1 MTHQT
6 VATAAN
12 TMMKQMNQPCFRCHR
27 YLIMSQRMRILPQSH
42 TKMSVSAEA
51 TCTCGS
57 GGDDGRMCVH
67 VFNEVLGHSLQ
78 FFHFPHIQG
87 NTSAWDRNWA
97 GGRRLC
103 LHTHGQIQSSVH
115 KLQTFIMAFIMC
127 KKNEHAW
134 KIELQRTAD
143 GGGVFTGWL

>member
-1 MTHQT
+1 MEIHSTFFFFKIVTIQNFNRVSKNLWHIYTTNKSTEAKEMTHQT

-12 TMMKQMNQPCFRCHR
+12 TMMKQMSQQCFRCHR
-27 YLIMSQRMRILPQSH
+27 YLIMSQRIRILTQSH
-42 TKMSVSAEA
+42 TKMSASAEA

-57 GGDDGRMCVH
+57 GGDDGRVCVH

-103 LHTHGQIQSSVH
+103 LHTHTHGQI
-115 KLQTFIMAFIMC
+115 
-127 KKNEHAW
+127 
-134 KIELQRTAD
+134 
-143 GGGVFTGWL
+143 